1 MAGVFSV
8 SAADFRDIAVKSD
21 ASKAERLFRAS
32 VSAFCSI
39 TRPSRR
45 EVAQLEDL
53 TLPLFDQ
60 VSAEARRYVAAALSE
75 CAIAPSRLIAK
86 LTDDRI
92 DVAAPLLMRSSL
104 LSDVDLIALIG
115 KHGIAHARVIA
126 RRPTLNPTIAQL
138 IRALEASISAVPKI
152 VRLSESAQK
161 PVEQEI
167 APQPERGQAAE
178 DVRSRLRE
186 MMRSDLRSAYS
197 LETHVPADR
206 SIFGKL
212 RDTALTGNDTFFQ
225 TALADA
231 LGMNLPAARAITET
245 SSYSSLLAALRAL
258 DLGEEQAFMIAAAI
272 FPAQVAHPEAIRMF
286 VERYRALDYDTARE
300 RVRGWKLE
308 IVANWLQWSSAAGR
322 GRRAARSGA
331 TDNAG
336 AETNKAGRFKAS

>member
-1 MAGVFSV
+1 M
-8 SAADFRDIAVKSD
+8 SAADFRDIVVKND
-21 ASKAERLFRAS
+21 GGKGERLFRAS
-32 VSAFCSI
+32 VSAFCAI

-45 EVAQLEDL
+45 EVTQLEDL

-60 VSAEARRYVAAALSE
+60 VSAEGRRFVAAALSE

-104 LSDVDLIALIG
+104 LSDVDLIALIAR
-115 KHGIAHARVIA
+115 HGIAHARVIA
-126 RRPTLNPTIAQL
+126 RRPALNPTIAQL
-138 IRALEASISAVPKI
+138 IRALEASISAMPKI
-152 VRLSESAQK
+152 VRMSEAASK
-161 PVEQEI
+161 PVEQAI

-178 DVRSRLRE
+178 EVRSRLRE

-206 SIFGKL
+206 SAFGKL

-245 SSYSSLLAALRAL
+245 STYSSLLAALRAL
-258 DLGEEQAFMIAAAI
+258 DLSEEQAFMIAAAI
-272 FPAQVAHPEAIRMF
+272 FPAQFAHPEAIRMF
-286 VERYRALDYDTARE
+286 VERYRALDYDAARE

-322 GRRAARSGA
+322 GRRSARPG
-331 TDNAG
+331 NADSS
-336 AETNKAGRFKAS
+336 ETNERFRAS

>member
-1 MAGVFSV
+1 MSE
-8 SAADFRDIAVKSD
+8 ADFRDIAVKSD

-32 VSAFCSI
+32 VSAFCSL

-60 VSAEARRYVAAALSE
+60 VPADARRYVAAALSE

-138 IRALEASISAVPKI
+138 IRALEASISAMPKI
-152 VRLSESAQK
+152 VRVSEAAQK
-161 PVEQEI
+161 PAEQEI

-178 DVRSRLRE
+178 AVRSRLRE

-206 SIFGKL
+206 SVFGKL

-272 FPAQVAHPEAIRMF
+272 FPAQFAHPEAIRMF
-286 VERYRALDYDTARE
+286 VERYRALDYETARE

-331 TDNAG
+331 ADNAG
-336 AETNKAGRFKAS
+336 AGTEKTGRFRAS

>member
-1 MAGVFSV
+1 M
-8 SAADFRDIAVKSD
+8 SASDFRDIVVKGD
-21 ASKAERLFRAS
+21 AGKAERLFRAA

-75 CAIAPSRLIAK
+75 CEIAPAGLVARLA
-86 LTDDRI
+86 DERI
-92 DVAAPLLMRSSL
+92 DVAAPLLMRSAHL
-104 LSDVDLIALIG
+104 RDVDLIALIG

-126 RRPTLNPTIAQL
+126 RRPSLNPTIAQL
-138 IRALEASISAVPKI
+138 VRALEASISVVPRI
-152 VRLSESAQK
+152 VR
-161 PVEQEI
+161 
-167 APQPERGQAAE
+167 AAE
-178 DVRSRLRE
+178 PAPKPAQPGTLPLQDSGHAAEEVRDRLRE

-197 LETHVPADR
+197 LETRVSGDNSVFP
-206 SIFGKL
+206 KL
-212 RDTALTGNDTFFQ
+212 RDTAFTGNDTFFQ

-231 LGMNLPAARAITET
+231 LGMNLAAARAITEA

-258 DLGEEQAFMIAAAI
+258 DLSEEQAFMIAAAV
-272 FPAQVAHPEAIRMF
+272 FPGQFAHAEAIRMF
-286 VERYRALDYDTARE
+286 AVRYRALDYETARE

-308 IVANWLQWSSAAGR
+308 IVATWLQWSSAAGR

-331 TDNAG
+331 FDTPAATG
-336 AETNKAGRFKAS
+336 AASRLKAP